1 MNRFIIKDLSNTV
14 LSMLLKGVA
23 SIPMA
28 VGVSVFLYICLVIYT
43 KKKNL
48 SVGRAK
54 KTAIIALGFYLSALI
69 HMAILSRPIGS
80 ISQIDLIPF
89 NTPGGTRYIILYAVA
104 NAVIFVP
111 LGILLPVVF
120 SKMRNMGRSVFT
132 GFILSFIIETCQL
145 VLCCGVVQT
154 EDIIMNTLGTAIGY
168 LIYRVI
174 VKMQR
179 KFGGDGRGQK
189 R

>member
-1 MNRFIIKDLSNTV
+1 MNKIIIEHFFNNVWGMVDRALEAIPFAIGVTIV
-14 LSMLLKGVA
+14 LWLLINGYEHINSKKINNKKIVT
-23 SIPMA
+23 I
-28 VGVSVFLYICLVIYT
+28 FLLYIAC
-43 KKKNL
+43 
-48 SVGRAK
+48 
-54 KTAIIALGFYLSALI
+54 LI

-89 NTPGGTRYIILYAVA
+89 NTPGGTRYIILYAAA
-104 NAVIFVP
+104 NVVIFVP

-145 VLCCGVVQT
+145 ILCCGVVQT

-168 LIYRVI
+168 LIYREI
-174 VKMQR
+174 VKTQR
-179 KFGGDGRGQK
+179 KLRGDGRGQK
-189 R
+189 RK